1 MLFRSKAIEKAK
13 NKNKRK
19 ALLVCTLLLDFG
31 VLFFFKYLGFTVRNL
46 NRLFAPYHGGEAVLP
61 VIKLVLPLG
70 ISFYTFQLASYVLD
84 VYGKKVRAERKF
96 TDFGT
101 YLCMFPQLI
110 AGPIVKYTDMAGQL
124 KKRKYLSENLEEGLK
139 TFTLGLASKMLL
151 ANPCGAFWN
160 RVQVIGFESIST
172 GMAWLGAFSF
182 TFQIY
187 FDFNGYSL
195 MAMGLCSMLEIG
207 RASGRERV

>member
-1 MLFRSKAIEKAK
+1 MLFCSIEFIFIFLPIVLLIYYLAPERARNPVLFLSSLGFYIYGERQYAPILLLSVILNFFAAKAIEKAK
-13 NKNKRK
+13 NKKKRR

-101 YLCMFPQLI
+101 YLCF
-110 AGPIVKYTDMAGQL
+110 
-124 KKRKYLSENLEEGLK
+124 RS
-139 TFTLGLASKMLL
+139 
-151 ANPCGAFWN
+151 
-160 RVQVIGFESIST
+160 
-172 GMAWLGAFSF
+172 
-182 TFQIY
+182 
-187 FDFNGYSL
+187 
-195 MAMGLCSMLEIG
+195 
-207 RASGRERV
+207 